1 MSETPQ
7 FRYKKPIETSLVPSA
22 EDAANAL
29 AVVVSQVVAAPT
41 FAEKSEALLALPA
54 EVRYQV
60 LGEMPAALVAAVI
73 DSNPEQNTALIA
85 NLPASK
91 FTQIVG
97 LGTFEQ
103 GRSWLER
110 AVLSGSLAG
119 AILPSLMTASDLAN
133 MLLTDRDV
141 RRALPRLL
149 NFERAQRWRQLLT
162 TNEYHS
168 SVDELLMA
176 DTPELLGKAQFKNKG
191 IRAVLSSLL
200 DFVPEL
206 YLEAVNLALDLSKRL
221 EDQPDELE
229 ELTQT
234 PFGLPELAPSGSAVP
249 ADPNNKSTVSPLEEL
264 IPEGGDPVFALATAG
279 LTAARKAELEDQ
291 LKNLLRQ
298 EIVAMASFATADMA
312 RAAGRV
318 LFYLRAGLESF
329 GPSVEDATQALQ
341 THHLNE
347 ISALGAREAERYRQK
362 ALSLTGQR
370 DWLDSRQRQ
379 FLDALKQPEAGVH
392 PETREPVLFLAT
404 RPKQPRAE
412 WQLTP
417 LAQVQTRL
425 ADIATWAS
433 LARAAFGT
441 PERVHAIFNTAK
453 TRTWEETLR
462 RTVAALVLYRRW
474 EPELVRPAEDY
485 ADFRRQYG
493 LGKKNGID
501 QARDI
506 VLTALDATPADAWK
520 PSDAKARSR
529 DLLLRAVSEVE
540 TMPIPTMPKPPARG
554 RASDADGL

>member
-7 FRYKKPIETSLVPSA
+7 FKFKQPVETSLVPSPA
-22 EDAANAL
+22 EAENAL
-29 AVVVSQVVAAPT
+29 AAVVSQVVAAPT
-41 FAEKSEALLALPA
+41 FAEKSQALLALPA
-54 EVRYQV
+54 QARYQV

-73 DSNPEQNTALIA
+73 DSDPAQNTALIG
-85 NLPASK
+85 NLPAAK

-110 AVLSGSLAG
+110 AVASGTLAG
-119 AILPSLMTASDLAN
+119 AMLPSLLTATDLAN

-141 RRALPRLL
+141 RNALPRLL

-168 SVDELLMA
+168 SIDELLMA
-176 DTPELLGKAQFKNKG
+176 DTTDLLAKARFKNDR
-191 IRAVLSSLL
+191 IRAVLSSVL

-221 EDQPDELE
+221 EDQPDELD
-229 ELTQT
+229 ELTLT
-234 PFGLPELAPSGSAVP
+234 PFGLPGLAAIGVP
-249 ADPNNKSTVSPLEEL
+249 APPENEAQSSLSPLEEL

-279 LTAARKAELEDQ
+279 LSAARKAELEDQ

-298 EIVAMASFATADMA
+298 EIVAMASFAAADMA

-347 ISALGAREAERYRQK
+347 ISALGAREAERYRQR
-362 ALSLTGQR
+362 ALGLSGVR

-392 PETREPVLFLAT
+392 PKTREPVLFLAG
-404 RPKQPRAE
+404 RPKQPRPE
-412 WQLTP
+412 WHPTP
-417 LAQVQTRL
+417 LLEVQTRL

-441 PERVHAIFNTAK
+441 PEHVHAIFNTAK
-453 TRTWEETLR
+453 TRTADETLR
-462 RTVAALVLYRRW
+462 RTVVALVLYRRW
-474 EPELVRPAEDY
+474 EPELVRPVEDY
-485 ADFRRQYG
+485 ADFQHQYG
-493 LGKKNGID
+493 QGKKSGID
-501 QARDI
+501 QARDM
-506 VLTALDATPADAWK
+506 VLDALEATPAEAWK
-520 PSDAKARSR
+520 PSDAKARAR
-529 DLLLRAVSEVE
+529 DMLLRAVSEVE
-540 TMPIPTMPKPPARG
+540 TMPLPVAPKPPARG
-554 RASDADGL
+554 

>member
-1 MSETPQ
+1 MSLTPQ
-7 FRYKKPIETSLVPSA
+7 FRYKKPVETALVPSPA
-22 EDAANAL
+22 DAQHAL
-29 AVVVSQVVAAPT
+29 AALVSQVVAAPT
-41 FAEKSEALLALPA
+41 FAEKSQALLALPA
-54 EVRYQV
+54 EARSQV

-73 DSNPEQNTALIA
+73 DSDPAQNTALIG
-85 NLPASK
+85 NLPAAK

-110 AVLSGSLAG
+110 AVASGTLAG
-119 AILPSLMTASDLAN
+119 AMLPSLLTAGELAN

-141 RRALPRLL
+141 RNALPRLL

-168 SVDELLMA
+168 SIDELLMA
-176 DTPELLGKAQFKNKG
+176 DTTELLAKARFKNAG
-191 IRAVLSSLL
+191 IRAVLSSVL

-221 EDQPDELE
+221 EDQPDELD
-229 ELTQT
+229 ELTLT
-234 PFGLPELAPSGSAVP
+234 PFGLPELAALGVP
-249 ADPNNKSTVSPLEEL
+249 APVQSEAQSPLSPLEEL

-279 LTAARKAELEDQ
+279 LSAARKAELEDQ

-318 LFYLRAGLESF
+318 LFSLRAGLESF
-329 GPSVEDATQALQ
+329 GPTVEDATQALQ

-347 ISALGAREAERYRQK
+347 ISALGAREAERYRQR
-362 ALSLTGQR
+362 ALSLSGVR

-392 PETREPVLFLAT
+392 PKTREPVLFLAG

-412 WQLTP
+412 WHPTSLLEVT
-417 LAQVQTRL
+417 LRL

-441 PERVHAIFNTAK
+441 PEHVHTIFNTAK
-453 TRTWEETLR
+453 TRTADETLR
-462 RTVAALVLYRRW
+462 RTVVALVLYRRW
-474 EPELVRPAEDY
+474 EPELVRPVEDY

-493 LGKKNGID
+493 QGKKSGID
-501 QARDI
+501 QARDM
-506 VLTALDATPADAWK
+506 VLDALEATPAEAWK
-520 PSDAKARSR
+520 PSDAKTRAREM
-529 DLLLRAVSEVE
+529 LLRAVSEVE
-540 TMPIPTMPKPPARG
+540 TMPLPVAPKPPTRG
-554 RASDADGL
+554 

>member
-7 FRYKKPIETSLVPSA
+7 FRYKKPVETSLVPA
-22 EDAANAL
+22 PEEAQNAL
-29 AVVVSQVVAAPT
+29 AAIVLQVVTAPT
-41 FAEKSEALLALPA
+41 FAEKSQALLALPA
-54 EVRYQV
+54 EARYQV
-60 LGEMPAALVAAVI
+60 MGEMPAALVAAVI
-73 DSNPEQNTALIA
+73 DSDPEQNTALIA
-85 NLPASK
+85 NLPAAK
-91 FTQIVG
+91 FTQIVN
-97 LGTFEQ
+97 LGTFDQ

-119 AILPSLMTASDLAN
+119 AILPSLLTANDLAN

-168 SVDELLMA
+168 SIDELLMA

-234 PFGLPELAPSGSAVP
+234 PFGLPELAPSGSGVP
-249 ADPNNKSTVSPLEEL
+249 ESTAEQSTVSPLEEL
-264 IPEGGDPVFALATAG
+264 IPEGGDPVFALAMAG

-341 THHLNE
+341 SHHLNE

-362 ALSLTGQR
+362 ALGLTGLR

-379 FLDALKQPEAGVH
+379 FLEALKQPEAGVH
-392 PETREPVLFLAT
+392 PETREPVLFLAA

-412 WQLTP
+412 WVPTP
-417 LAQVQTRL
+417 LAQVQSRL
-425 ADIATWAS
+425 ADTATWGS

-441 PERVHAIFNTAK
+441 PERIHAIFNTSK
-453 TRTWEETLR
+453 TRTWEEALR
-462 RTVAALVLYRRW
+462 RTVVALVLYRRW
-474 EPELVRPAEDY
+474 EPELVRPAEDF

-493 LGKKNGID
+493 QGKKNGID
-501 QARDI
+501 IARDI
-506 VLTALDATPADAWK
+506 VLDALESTPAEAWK
-520 PSDAKARSR
+520 PSDARARAR
-529 DLLLRAVSEVE
+529 ELLLRAVSEVE
-540 TMPIPTMPKPPARG
+540 TMPLPTAPKR
-554 RASDADGL
+554 

>member
-1 MSETPQ
+1 MSQTPQ
-7 FRYKKPIETSLVPSA
+7 FRDKKPVETSLVPSPA
-22 EDAANAL
+22 EAETAL
-29 AVVVSQVVAAPT
+29 AAIVSQVVAAPT
-41 FAEKSEALLALPA
+41 FAEKSHVLLALPA
-54 EVRYQV
+54 EARYQA
-60 LGEMPAALVAAVI
+60 LGEMPAALVAAII
-73 DSNPEQNTALIA
+73 DSDPAQNTALIG
-85 NLPASK
+85 NLPAPK
-91 FTQIVG
+91 FTQIVN

-110 AVLSGSLAG
+110 AVMSGTLAG
-119 AILPSLMTASDLAN
+119 AMLPSLLTATDLAN

-141 RRALPRLL
+141 RNALPRLL

-168 SVDELLMA
+168 SIDELLMA
-176 DTPELLGKAQFKNKG
+176 DTTELLAKARFKNAA
-191 IRAVLSSLL
+191 IRAVLSSVL

-221 EDQPDELE
+221 EDQPDELD
-229 ELTQT
+229 ELTLT
-234 PFGLPELAPSGSAVP
+234 PFGLPGLAAMGSAAP
-249 ADPNNKSTVSPLEEL
+249 AETAAQNTLSPLEEL

-341 THHLNE
+341 THHLSE
-347 ISALGAREAERYRQK
+347 ISALGAREAERYRQR
-362 ALSLTGQR
+362 ALSLSGLR

-392 PETREPVLFLAT
+392 PKTREPVLFLAG

-412 WQLTP
+412 WHPTP
-417 LAQVQTRL
+417 LLEVQMRL
-425 ADIATWAS
+425 TDIATWAS
-433 LARAAFGT
+433 LARAAFGM

-453 TRTWEETLR
+453 TRTADETLR
-462 RTVAALVLYRRW
+462 RTVVALVLYHRW
-474 EPELVRPAEDY
+474 EPELVRPVEDY

-493 LGKKNGID
+493 QGKKSGID

-506 VLTALDATPADAWK
+506 VLDALEATPAEAWK
-520 PSDAKARSR
+520 PSDAKARAR
-529 DLLLRAVSEVE
+529 DMLLRAVSEVE
-540 TMPIPTMPKPPARG
+540 IMPLPVAPKPPARG
-554 RASDADGL
+554 